1 MEFISLHK
9 WTAVMFGGGLL
20 TVPLLKDLP
29 EETGLVGLLL
39 VAIGAWRQ
47 IVEVQHAKAEA
58 RRKQELHEETMKL
71 LRKDG
76 VSEKDLNVLKE
87 LLGQ

>member
-1 MEFISLHK
+1 
-9 WTAVMFGGGLL
+9 MFGGGLL

-29 EETGLVGLLL
+29 EETGLIGLLL

-47 IVEVQHAKAEA
+47 IVEVQNAKAEA